1 MTNTNTVQTQTQ
13 IKFLDDGIKPGGT
26 RQAKVALLLRRILEH
41 NRNAPERETTIIVCL
56 ILRRRRRRG
65 EALKIMSMSITSRY
79 LGVAGQGSPNSPELI
94 SMLQD
99 WLPSHL
105 EDIIVRMVRMVKMVR
120 MTMMTRKCGR

>member
-1 MTNTNTVQTQTQ
+1 
-13 IKFLDDGIKPGGT
+13 
-26 RQAKVALLLRRILEH
+26 
-41 NRNAPERETTIIVCL
+41 
-56 ILRRRRRRG
+56 
-65 EALKIMSMSITSRY
+65 MSRVLTMMPLVVITSRY

-105 EDIIVRMVRMVKMVR
+105 EDIIVRMVRMVQMVR